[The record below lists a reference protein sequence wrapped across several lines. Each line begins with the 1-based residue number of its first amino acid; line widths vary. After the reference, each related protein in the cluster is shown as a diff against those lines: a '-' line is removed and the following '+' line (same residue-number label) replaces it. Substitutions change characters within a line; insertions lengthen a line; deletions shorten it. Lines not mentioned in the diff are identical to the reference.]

1 MPVVVS
7 PGLLNLN
14 EVTCLVA
21 TLSLVNALW
30 LATRRIMSNGAMTCR
45 QIRQQFSEMVV
56 DWEYKK
62 GTDLSLDEDG

>member
-14 EVTCLVA
+14 EMTCLVA

-45 QIRQQFSEMVV
+45 QIRQQFSEIVA

-62 GTDLSLDEDG
+62 GTDLSLSEDG